1 MDLSI
6 GAVFLAGVLT
16 FLAPCVLPL
25 VPIYLSI
32 LSGGPGGEPGRLR
45 PFLATAAFTLGFGI
59 VFSLL
64 GLSASVVGRTLIRHK
79 DLFQEVAGLV
89 VLLLGL
95 RFMGYLHLPFF
106 PEGGG
111 PGSARLKTRFHT
123 LNAFVLGILFAFA
136 WTPCVGSV
144 LGAVLTYTSL
154 ATTDPIEGMGWLFVY
169 SLGFAAPFLVV
180 AAFAGPALIALRRV
194 RRFLPVFEKV
204 TGTLMVAGG
213 FLLVTDQWGI
223 LDSAFSREP
232 ENGVEA
238 AGERAANWSS
248 RLQGNSPDG
257 LDPDRG
263 TGAETC
269 SSDASTCGTPAVV
282 SRPVVLKFYA
292 PNCPICLQMIPIV
305 NTLRNECAAKDLD
318 FRDVDVTTPEGKVLA
333 REYGVSGVPV
343 FLFLDARGR
352 EVSRLVG
359 YQTLRAL
366 KQAASVLI
374 GEECPAFRT
383 LPDLSN

>member
-16 FLAPCVLPL
+16 FLSPCVLPL
-25 VPIYLSI
+25 VPVYLSI
-32 LSGGPGGEPGRLR
+32 LGGGPDGEPGRLR
-45 PFLATAAFTLGFGI
+45 PFLATAAFALGFGV

-64 GLSASVVGRTLIRHK
+64 GLSASVVGRALARHK
-79 DLFQEVAGLV
+79 DLFQEVAGIV

-95 RFMGYLHLPFF
+95 RFLGYLHLPFF
-106 PEGGG
+106 REGGG
-111 PGSARLKTRFHT
+111 PASARLKTRFHS
-123 LNAFVLGILFAFA
+123 LNPFVLGLLFAFA

-169 SLGFAAPFLVV
+169 SLGFAAPLLIV
-180 AAFAGPALIALRRV
+180 AAFAGPALVALRRV

-204 TGTLMVAGG
+204 TGTLLVAGG
-213 FLLVTDQWGI
+213 FFLVTDQWGI

-232 ENGVEA
+232 EGGIEVVE
-238 AGERAANWSS
+238 GETRE
-248 RLQGNSPDG
+248 GPV
-257 LDPDRG
+257 G
-263 TGAETC
+263 TSEAETC
-269 SSDASTCGTPAVV
+269 SSDASTCTTPPVV
-282 SRPVVLKFYA
+282 SRPVVLKFHA
-292 PNCPICLQMIPIV
+292 PNCPICLQMIPV
-305 NTLRNECAAKDLD
+305 VTALRNECAAKDLD

-333 REYGVSGVPV
+333 REYGVFGVPV

-359 YQTLRAL
+359 YQSLHVL
-366 KQAASVLI
+366 EQAVSVLI
-374 GEECPAFRT
+374 GEECPAFRA
-383 LPDLSN
+383 LPGLSR